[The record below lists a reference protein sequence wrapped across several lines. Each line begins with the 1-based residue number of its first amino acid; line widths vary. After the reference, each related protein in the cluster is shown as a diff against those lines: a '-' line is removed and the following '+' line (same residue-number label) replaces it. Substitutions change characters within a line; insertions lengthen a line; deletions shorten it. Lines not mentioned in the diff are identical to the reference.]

1 MFTVSV
7 YLRNYLVE
15 VARHRYGSLGE
26 ALHGRVE
33 LLEQFRRQ
41 GLKIRVTSVR
51 RTTNGVGN

>member
-15 VARHRYGSLGE
+15 IARHRYSSLGE
-26 ALHGRVE
+26 ALAGRMD

-41 GLKIRVTSVR
+41 GLPVRVTSIR
-51 RTTNGVGN
+51 RIANGQAV